1 MANQIGW
8 GQAANNNDI
17 KFGQGAFNST
27 NDWGFIYQFSS
38 SGETDLKK
46 KL

>member
-17 KFGQGAFNST
+17 DFGKGAFNST
-27 NDWGFIYQFSS
+27 NNWGYIYQFSS